1 MRYSAHYLVAA
12 TLAVFPAAAH
22 ADPVP
27 GRVADMLKAAVDDGD
42 PAELAATAKVAKK
55 TNPASAAEIDA
66 MVASLQAEADAA
78 HKAKL
83 ARQGFFEGWTG
94 QGEAGLASSTGNTRS
109 TDLALGLHFSRIGL
123 NWDHALDA
131 TVDYQR
137 TNGIESKSRYFAGY
151 SGRYKF
157 DGPLYGVG
165 VLSWEG
171 DRFMGFDSRMSESI
185 GLGYAILQSPDMQL
199 SIEAGPALRQTD
211 YISGGS
217 ENSFAGRA
225 AINYKWDILPSLAF
239 TQSVSYYGESRDSTV
254 ISDTGLT
261 ANLIGALSAR
271 LSYHVQYESNPPL
284 GLQNTDTTS
293 RLTLVYNFD

>member
-1 MRYSAHYLVAA
+1 MRTPARYIVA
-12 TLAVFPAAAH
+12 TVLAILPAIAH

-27 GRVADMLKAAVDDGD
+27 PQVADIIKAAADDGD
-42 PAELAATAKVAKK
+42 AAELAAAVKAAKK
-55 TNPASAAEIDA
+55 ANPASAAEIDA
-66 MVASLQAEADAA
+66 MVGRLQADADAA
-78 HKAKL
+78 RKARL

-94 QGEAGLASSTGNTRS
+94 QGEVGLANSTGNTRS
-109 TDLALGLHFSRIGL
+109 TDLALGLHFARQGL

-131 TVDYQR
+131 NVDYQR
-137 TNGIESKSRYFAGY
+137 TNGLETKSRYFAGY
-151 SGRYKF
+151 NGHYKF
-157 DGPLYGVG
+157 DGPLYAVG

-171 DRFMGFDSRMSESI
+171 DRFMGFDSRMTESA
-185 GLGYAILQSPDMQL
+185 GLGYAILDSSDMQL
-199 SIEAGPALRQTD
+199 SVEAGPALRQTD
-211 YISGGS
+211 FITGGS
-217 ENSFAGRA
+217 ENSLAGRA
-225 AINYKWDILPSLAF
+225 AVNYRWEILPSLAF

-271 LSYHVQYESNPPL
+271 LSYHVQYESSPPL